1 MSRKLD
7 FVQLIPDYARIRHQ
21 IVIHPDGHIGTNWR

>member
-1 MSRKLD
+1 MSRKFD
-7 FVQLIPDYARIRHQ
+7 FIQPIPDYAWIRRQ